1 MDYMLILICGLLFVM
16 GSSFFVVSLT
26 ILIRKKMR
34 MKNWTK
40 TTGLVVD
47 VDSKLGMLQPIG
59 TTRNTLY
66 KPKVRFQTA
75 DGSVIDYEPA
85 ISSSWNNY
93 QTGEQIEVF
102 YSPQNPANVM
112 FGTRTIDWIRLSFFT
127 VFGGLMA
134 LFSIFF
140 FLINSAFPKF

>member
-1 MDYMLILICGLLFVM
+1 MDYMLNLICGLLFVM
-16 GSSFFVVSLT
+16 GSSFFVVSFT

-40 TTGLVVD
+40 TTGLVLD
-47 VDSKLGMLQPIG
+47 VESKLGMLQPIG

-66 KPKVRFQTA
+66 KPTVRFQTA
-75 DGSVIDYEPA
+75 DGSVIDYQPA

-93 QTGEQIEVF
+93 QTGEEIEVF
-102 YSPQNPANVM
+102 YNPQNPANVM
-112 FGTRTIDWIRLSFFT
+112 FGTRTIDWVRLSFFT

-140 FLINSAFPKF
+140 FLINSAFPTF